1 MLLYSFLSHNKFLI
15 SNLQSILLHVL
26 TLQNIRHSYNNQA
39 PTLQLET
46 FTAQENEHWLLL
58 GKSGCGKT
66 TLLHILAGLLKPS
79 NGEVRLRGQSLYSLK
94 PTEIDRI
101 RARNMGIVFQ
111 KTHLINTLSVAQ
123 NLEIAQYM
131 AGLPTNRKRIAEVL
145 EQLQLGH
152 RLKHYPS
159 QLSGGE
165 AQRLAVARAV
175 LNAPSVLLA
184 DEPTASLDDENAGKV
199 IDLLKTQAQQYNAI
213 LLIAT
218 HDQRVKNN
226 FEKVLAL

>member
-1 MLLYSFLSHNKFLI
+1 MITLEHISHHYK
-15 SNLQSILLHVL
+15 QQAPVL
-26 TLQNIRHSYNNQA
+26 TLHSFEAQA
-39 PTLQLET
+39 G
-46 FTAQENEHWLLL
+46 EHWLLL

-66 TLLHILAGLLKPS
+66 SLLHIIGGLLKPS
-79 NGEVRLRGQSLYSLK
+79 AGKVLINGQTLYSLK
-94 PTEIDRI
+94 PAKIDRL
-101 RARNMGIVFQ
+101 RARTMGLVFQ
-111 KTHLINTLSVAQ
+111 KTHLLHTLNVMQ

-131 AGLPTNRKRIAEVL
+131 AGLPIDRKRIKTVL
-145 EQLQLGH
+145 EQLQLEH

-175 LNAPSVLLA
+175 LNQPTILLA

-199 IDLLKTQAQQYNAI
+199 IDLLKTQAQQYNAT

-226 FEKVLAL
+226 FDKILQL